1 MPKTQRLP
9 VKDLSLDLRNFR
21 IVPQTTEKA
30 AASAI
35 IAINKERFLGL
46 MESLLEEEGFLPNET
61 LIVIRKGKKIVVKE
75 GNRRVAALK
84 MIFGI
89 IKRDPDHIPEK
100 IEKLIAK
107 LTGTWTKENEK
118 VPCLIYEESDDA
130 KVDRLV
136 SLAHGKG
143 EKASRD
149 PWEAIARARHNRDVN
164 QGNEAGLDLMESW
177 LKQGK
182 NINGTQRERFGG
194 TYPLTVLN
202 EALQRISPRYK
213 KTPRELADAY
223 PKLSP
228 RDGIEAVLLDIGLN
242 TITFESMRSL
252 NALDNYGLPT
262 LPQANT
268 GASTGTAGNAGA
280 TGAGAANGGANTG
293 AAGNGNGAGQ
303 AGPEGTGQAGAGTGG
318 KPAAAPLNSQ
328 ASVMRTLG
336 KLKILGP
343 NRDKVATLRDEARR
357 LKLEKNPLAFCFV
370 LRSMFEISAKAY
382 CKDHETS
389 GGPKLIKDGREQSLV
404 NLLRDIADHIKKAHP
419 TKEVEKQLHGA
430 MTQLGEGHRLLSVTS
445 MNQLVH
451 NPDFTTDMNSIC
463 TVFHSIA
470 PFLQL
475 MNG

>member
-1 MPKTQRLP
+1 MAKTQRVP

-30 AASAI
+30 AVSAI

-46 MESLLEEEGFLPNET
+46 MESLLEEDGFLPNET
-61 LIVIRKGKKIVVKE
+61 LITIRKGQKIVVKE
-75 GNRRVAALK
+75 GNRRVSALK
-84 MIFGI
+84 LIFGI
-89 IKRDPDHIPEK
+89 IKRDPDHIPER

-107 LTGTWTKENEK
+107 LTPAWMKDNEK
-118 VPCLIYEESDDA
+118 VPCLIFDETDDA

-136 SLAHGKG
+136 SLTHGKG

-149 PWEAIARARHNRDVN
+149 PWEAIATARHNRMVN
-164 QGNEAGLDLMESW
+164 QGSEPGLDLMENW
-177 LKQGK
+177 LEIGR
-182 NINGTQRERFGG
+182 NVSGTQRERFGG
-194 TYPLTVLN
+194 TYPITVLN
-202 EALQRISPRYK
+202 EALQRLSPRYK
-213 KTPRELADAY
+213 KSPRELADAY
-223 PKLSP
+223 PKLRP
-228 RDGIEAVLLDIGLN
+228 RESIEAMLLDIGLS
-242 TITFESMRSL
+242 TITFEGMRTY
-252 NALDNYGLPT
+252 NALDNYGLPS
-262 LPQANT
+262 LPEATPAT
-268 GASTGTAGNAGA
+268 GSGAVGSAGA
-280 TGAGAANGGANTG
+280 TGATGAANGANNG
-293 AAGNGNGAGQ
+293 SAGNANGQPGAGS
-303 AGPEGTGQAGAGTGG
+303 GTGQAGGGAGG
-318 KPAAAPLNSQ
+318 KPAAVPLNSQ

-336 KLKILGP
+336 KIKIVGP
-343 NRDKVATLRDEARR
+343 NRDKVVTLRDEARR
-357 LKLEKNPLAFCFV
+357 LKLEKNPLAFCFI

-382 CKDHETS
+382 CKDHEKT
-389 GGPKLIKDGREQSLV
+389 GGPKLVKDGRDQSLV
-404 NLLRDIADHIKKAHP
+404 NLLRDIADHIKKTQP